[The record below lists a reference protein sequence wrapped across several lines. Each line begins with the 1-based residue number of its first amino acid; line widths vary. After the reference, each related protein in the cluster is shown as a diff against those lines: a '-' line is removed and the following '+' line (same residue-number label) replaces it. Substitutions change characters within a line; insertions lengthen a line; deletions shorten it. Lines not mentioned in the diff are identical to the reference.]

1 MDMIESTITKIE
13 YLTSRQVASCEK
25 GDLVKRNLK
34 FLPVRATATF
44 CHPFRISLRSK
55 INKRKMR
62 AILNPVKLSI
72 IFLAL
77 YSVLGY
83 RVFVFSS
90 PLGERIK
97 VRGILYHKINVWI
110 FVKKNQHPI

>member
-1 MDMIESTITKIE
+1 MDMIESTITKNE

-25 GDLVKRNLK
+25 GDLVKRNLNL
-34 FLPVRATATF
+34 LPVWATATF
-44 CHPFRISLRSK
+44 CHPFRISLRIR
-55 INKRKMR
+55 INKRKMT

-83 RVFVFSS
+83 RVFVS
-90 PLGERIK
+90 PLPLG
-97 VRGILYHKINVWI
+97 RGLR
-110 FVKKNQHPI
+110 